1 MSLHFFLRHIQ
12 SIYMGSNI
20 QCLKQIDYKQI
31 EYIACSVLCNFEDS
45 LHFYVAPSEMR
56 IPHWTS
62 AASMLNIFMTY
73 LEGLSCF
80 KKVWCLIS
88 REYMIYDNEM
98 LYNIKGRN
106 NYIILHILYYNY
118 NREGVYF
125 VMGSWCTLQL
135 VMPTLLIGHTFTIKS
150 SAFCTMFYVI
160 HFRCILPRESSVF
173 SMSFCASTCNVL
185 VGVKKNPNSCCS

>member
-1 MSLHFFLRHIQ
+1 MSPWWTYEYLLLHQSNSFERRALCVTTFFLRHIQ
-12 SIYMGSNI
+12 SISIGSNI

-62 AASMLNIFMTY
+62 AASMLNILMTF
-73 LEGLSCF
+73 LEGFSCF

-98 LYNIKGRN
+98 LYNIKGRT
-106 NYIILHILYYNY
+106 NY

-125 VMGSWCTLQL
+125 VMGSWCN
-135 VMPTLLIGHTFTIKS
+135 GNYS
-150 SAFCTMFYVI
+150 STSNAYTVDWSYI
-160 HFRCILPRESSVF
+160 HNQV
-173 SMSFCASTCNVL
+173 
-185 VGVKKNPNSCCS
+185 